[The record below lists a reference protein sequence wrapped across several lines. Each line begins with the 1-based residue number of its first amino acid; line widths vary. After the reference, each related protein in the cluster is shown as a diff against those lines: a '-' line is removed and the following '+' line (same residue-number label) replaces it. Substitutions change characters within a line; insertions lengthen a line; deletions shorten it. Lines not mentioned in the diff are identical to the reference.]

1 MESHLQWKLSDNPI
15 GRTLVKQREIDGYRF
30 IGYYGVIYIA
40 FMILMVITWPLSQTY
55 IKPIA
60 SLIFPIAQ
68 NNSLVK
74 SLLVDTGMFWGMVL
88 FYTLVI
94 QRIKLK
100 F

>member
-1 MESHLQWKLSDNPI
+1 MSENPI
-15 GRTLVKQREIDGYRF
+15 GRTFVKHREIDGYRF
-30 IGYYGVIYIA
+30 IGYYGVIYIV
-40 FMILMVITWPLSQTY
+40 FMLLMLVSWPITQTY

-94 QRIKLK
+94 QKIKLK